1 MIPLLF
7 VLIAIL
13 SYGLGALNGAMILSK
28 FVFHKD
34 IRKYGSHNAG
44 YTNFVRVFGAKWG
57 PAVFAV
63 DVLKTAIAVLAGGL
77 IMLIVDGDGTYVTV
91 GRLFAGFCAMLGHM
105 YPVQYQFRGGKGVVC
120 CMATLWLADWRVGLV
135 ATGVFVIVVAFS
147 QFVSLASMCAC
158 FVGALATWL
167 FTPTENLRGLCGSL
181 VLIMALFIIWRHR
194 GNIFRLLE
202 HREPKVKWGR
212 TAGQSDKRMQ
222 DKF

>member
-7 VLIAIL
+7 ILIALL

-44 YTNFVRVFGAKWG
+44 YTNFVRVFGTKWG

-63 DVLKTAIAVLAGGL
+63 DVLKSAIAVLAGGL
-77 IMLIVDGDGTYVTV
+77 LMLLVDRSGTYVTV
-91 GRLFAGFCAMLGHM
+91 GRLFAGFCTVLGHM
-105 YPVQYQFRGGKGVVC
+105 YPVQYQFRGGKGVTC
-120 CMATLWLADWRVGLV
+120 CMTTLWLADWRIGLV

-147 QFVSLASMCAC
+147 QYVSLASMCAC
-158 FVGALATWL
+158 FVGALATWV
-167 FTPTENLRGLCGSL
+167 FTPGDNLRGLAGTL
-181 VLIMALFIIWRHR
+181 VMITALLIIWRHR
-194 GNIFRLLE
+194 GNIFRILE
-202 HREPKVKWGR
+202 HREPRVKWGKTSGDR
-212 TAGQSDKRMQ
+212 RSRE

>member
-77 IMLIVDGDGTYVTV
+77 IMLIVDKDGTYVTV
-91 GRLFAGFCAMLGHM
+91 GRLFAGFCVVLGHM
-105 YPVQYQFRGGKGVVC
+105 YPVQYQFR
-120 CMATLWLADWRVGLV
+120 RVGLV

-147 QFVSLASMCAC
+147 QYVSLASMCAC
-158 FVGALATWL
+158 FAGALATWL
-167 FTPTENLRGLCGSL
+167 FTPTEELRGLCGSL
-181 VLIMALFIIWRHR
+181 VLIMAMFIIWRHR
-194 GNIFRLLE
+194 GNIFRLID
-202 HREPKVKWGR
+202 HKEPKVKWGR